1 MMQKTTQKTLL
12 AAGLAASLLSAC
24 SHQDT
29 QTVAGGTLN
38 SLSLVNEDSVFVPDS
53 QLLFWGFEGASMP
66 VDIYQATSPDTQ
78 DMVKIADDISGN
90 SYRINDDYDT
100 RHYYYVAPN
109 NGEGRW
115 VAERLLALQGGHN
128 FRDLGGY
135 QTEDG
140 QYVKWG
146 KLYRSGT
153 MVGLT
158 DQDYDYL
165 SDLGIKV
172 ICDFRSRE
180 ELASEPT
187 QWNAFAP
194 NADYQTRD
202 YSMRELMSGE
212 GALQLSSIR
221 SKEDAEQMF
230 AYFYRQG
237 PKSFKQQYKE
247 MFAELTAGNAPLAFN
262 CSAGKDRTGMAAA
275 LILTALG
282 VPRDTIIEDY
292 TLTEKVAKHE
302 PADLKKAQDQ
312 DAPHAG
318 FAQMPEEIRNV
329 FMGSKPMFIEAM
341 FDELD
346 TEYGS
351 TMAYIQKELDVSPE
365 DLARLKSLY
374 LTDRS

>member
-1 MMQKTTQKTLL
+1 MQKITQKTLL
-12 AAGLAASLLSAC
+12 AACLSVSLISAC

-29 QTVAGGTLN
+29 QQMTGG
-38 SLSLVNEDSVFVPDS
+38 SLASVSLVNENSVFVPDS
-53 QLLFWGFEGASMP
+53 QLLFWDFNGADIP
-66 VDIYQATSPDTQ
+66 VDIYQASSPDTQ
-78 DMVKIADDISGN
+78 TMVKIADDVSGN
-90 SYRINDDYDT
+90 SYRISDDYET
-100 RHYYYVAPN
+100 RHYYYIETQS
-109 NGEGRW
+109 GEGRW
-115 VAERLLALQGGHN
+115 VAERLLPLQGGHN

-135 QTEDG
+135 QTENG
-140 QYVKWG
+140 QYVQWG

-158 DQDYDYL
+158 DHDYDYL

-180 ELASEPT
+180 ELTAEPT
-187 QWNAFAP
+187 EWKSFT
-194 NADYQTRD
+194 ADAQYLTRD

-212 GALQLSSIR
+212 GSLQLSSIR
-221 SKEDAEQMF
+221 TKEDAEQMF
-230 AYFYRQG
+230 AYFYRKG
-237 PKSFKQQYKE
+237 PTSYKQQYKE

-282 VPRDTIIEDY
+282 VPRDTIVQDY
-292 TLTEKVAKHE
+292 TLTEKVAKHD
-302 PADLKKAQDQ
+302 PADIKKAQEQ

-318 FAQMPEEIRNV
+318 FMQMPEEVRNV

-341 FDELD
+341 FDELEK
-346 TEYGS
+346 THGS
-351 TMAYIQKELDVSPE
+351 TMAYIQKELDVSPS

-374 LTDRS
+374 LTDKS